1 MYAKVFRSMFQGSMY
16 GNPDG
21 IIAFMVMLVLSDR
34 HGDVDMTPQA
44 ISAMTSIPLSTIE
57 AGIEFLSRPDPRSR
71 TPDQDGR
78 RIVLIDSHRDW
89 GWHIVNFERYHKIRN
104 EEERREYQA
113 DWARKARAARKELE
127 ENRPTSTERRQRSTK
142 STHSDVDADSDI
154 DLRGSPSEIPVPQ
167 AGPVERVFGHWKE
180 TLGHPRANLDP
191 KRRKL
196 IASALNL
203 FSEADLCAAIAGYKL
218 SPHHMG
224 QNDRSTVYD
233 DIGLILRDTAHIEAG
248 LGFYRTP
255 PPKLSEVEQA
265 RAQLRNAGVTHGQQS
280 NGSVGSSLG
289 PIRLG
294 LDPPFRKISPG

>member
-1 MYAKVFRSMFQGSMY
+1 MFQGSMY

-21 IIAFMVMLVLSDR
+21 IITFMVMLVLADR
-34 HGDVDMTPQA
+34 YGDVDMTPQA
-44 ISAMTSIPLSTIE
+44 IAAMTSIPLATIQE
-57 AGIEFLSRPDPRSR
+57 GIEFLSRPDPRSR
-71 TPDQDGR
+71 TPDEDGR
-78 RIVLIDSHRDW
+78 RIVLIDFHRDW

-127 ENRPTSTERRQRSTK
+127 ESRAASTPRRQRSTK
-142 STHSDVDADSDI
+142 STHSDADSYSDV
-154 DLRGSPSEIPVPQ
+154 DLRGSPSENPVPQ
-167 AGPVERVFGHWKE
+167 AGPVERVFEHWKQ
-180 TLGHPRANLDP
+180 TFDHPRANLDP

-203 FSEADLCAAIAGYKL
+203 FSEADLCASIAGYKL

-233 DIGLILRDTAHIEAG
+233 DIGLMLRDTAHIEAG
-248 LGFYRTP
+248 LGFYRSP
-255 PPKLSEVEQA
+255 PAKLSEVEQA
-265 RAQLRNAGVTHGQQS
+265 RSDLRTGVR
-280 NGSVGSSLG
+280 NGESHERDLGSTLG

-294 LDPPFRKISPG
+294 FNP

>member
-1 MYAKVFRSMFQGSMY
+1 MYNKLY
-16 GNPDG
+16 GKIVNSSIWLEATPTR
-21 IIAFMVMLVLSDR
+21 IVWITCIALM
-34 HGDVDMTPQA
+34 
-44 ISAMTSIPLSTIE
+44 
-57 AGIEFLSRPDPRSR
+57 
-71 TPDQDGR
+71 DQDGLVQMASVANMAHTARVSLAEAEEAIAALESPDPLAPEQEYEGR
-78 RIVLIDSHRDW
+78 RLERVHGGWIVLNAPIYQRFAS
-89 GWHIVNFERYHKIRN
+89 GEKIREQN
-104 EEERREYQA
+104 RERAKAYRERHRA
-113 DWARKARAARKELE
+113 EAITHVTRDAVTSNAPSRKVTASGSGSGS
-127 ENRPTSTERRQRSTK
+127 NQ
-142 STHSDVDADSDI
+142 
-154 DLRGSPSEIPVPQ
+154 RGSPSEIPVPQ
-167 AGPVERVFGHWKE
+167 AGPVERIFGHWKE
-180 TLGHPRANLDP
+180 TFQHPRANLDP

-265 RAQLRNAGVTHGQQS
+265 RAELRNAGVTHGQQS